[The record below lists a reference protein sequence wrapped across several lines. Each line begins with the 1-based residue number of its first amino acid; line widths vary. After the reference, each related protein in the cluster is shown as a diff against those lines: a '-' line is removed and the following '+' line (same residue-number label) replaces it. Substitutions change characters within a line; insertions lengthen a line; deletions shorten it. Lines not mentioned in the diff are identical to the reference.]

1 MTSPLIIIS
10 FTYVCPAASSGAR
23 TAKARSHIH
32 GVTDAHF
39 VSTRTWS
46 QNFFTYSETRRATR
60 PGPSI
65 IHMPESIDFGVQ
77 GCSSA
82 QQSEDI
88 TVTRGHDPQWILKCF
103 KATAARPV
111 RNTRDLLNCVH
122 YKCKVVNGDSQLRAL
137 LPQVVHLQASTN
149 LKKCKIITSLK
160 KTSFKIS
167 LQISVMLIL
176 VSWDRGSQNKL
187 HSVWILRFYILK
199 IIWSLAVLKFR

>member
-1 MTSPLIIIS
+1 METNTSQSPPTPPLFPLLFLKRGRWWQPCSSLFHS
-10 FTYVCPAASSGAR
+10 FMSAPLPPPEYAR
-23 TAKARSHIH
+23 QGTLTHPRCHRCTLCFH
-32 GVTDAHF
+32 AHLKY
-39 VSTRTWS
+39 
-46 QNFFTYSETRRATR
+46 FFTYSETRRATR

-88 TVTRGHDPQWILKCF
+88 TVTCGHDPQWILKCF
-103 KATAARPV
+103 KATAARLL

-149 LKKCKIITSLK
+149 LK
-160 KTSFKIS
+160 
-167 LQISVMLIL
+167 SV
-176 VSWDRGSQNKL
+176 KL
-187 HSVWILRFYILK
+187 
-199 IIWSLAVLKFR
+199 

>member
-1 MTSPLIIIS
+1 MLSLSGTFLTRLTLGCNGNKYQSKPTHPSSVSSPLLKERKVMTALLIIIS
-10 FTYVCPAASSGAR
+10 FIYVCPAASSGAR
-23 TAKARSHIH
+23 TPRDTHTS
-32 GVTDAHF
+32 T
-39 VSTRTWS
+39 VSQMHTWS

-103 KATAARPV
+103 KATAARLL

-149 LKKCKIITSLK
+149 LK
-160 KTSFKIS
+160 
-167 LQISVMLIL
+167 SV
-176 VSWDRGSQNKL
+176 KL
-187 HSVWILRFYILK
+187 EFV
-199 IIWSLAVLKFR
+199 